1 MDWFEIVVNG
11 VLFVAVIG
19 GLIFERKW
27 TNRINKRLDG
37 MNVKINSAS
46 RAAND
51 AKVNSIDAMRD
62 ARNAKSEVKKLTEP
76 ESVIV
81 GGKLPDTAANA
92 SLVERLREAAHKAQA
107 KRAAKEESA
116 RAAHP
121 AGKTHRV
128 PGMRRSAITGRYIP
142 PSTTPPVDNTA
153 LNVATF
159 AALASAGSS
168 SYDSGSS
175 SSSYDSGSSSSS
187 SSYDSGSSSSYDSG
201 SSFSGGD
208 SGSF

>member
-1 MDWFEIVVNG
+1 MDWFEIVVNSI
-11 VLFVAVIG
+11 LFVGVTA
-19 GLIFERKW
+19 GLISERVSSG
-27 TNRINKRLDG
+27 RINKRLDS
-37 MNVKINSAS
+37 MNEKINSVS
-46 RAAND
+46 RTAND
-51 AKVNSIDAMRD
+51 AKVNSLDAKRD
-62 ARNAKSEVKKLTEP
+62 ARNARSEVKKLAEP

-81 GGKLPDTAANA
+81 GGKLPDTVANA

-121 AGKTHRV
+121 AGRAVRV
-128 PGMRRSAITGRYIP
+128 PGVRRSALTGRYIT

-159 AALASAGSS
+159 AALASSS
-168 SYDSGSS
+168 STSYSDTHSAAPSYDSSPAPSTDTG
-175 SSSYDSGSSSSS
+175 
-187 SSYDSGSSSSYDSG
+187 
-201 SSFSGGD
+201 SFSGGD